1 MRKRIINSRYFYV
14 EEQRVNI
21 QDVPCNLIRVWLG
34 PPNNPESERIM
45 TIGREY
51 IPALIASLRG
61 INIKSK

>member
-21 QDVPCNLIRVWLG
+21 QDVRCDLIRVWLG